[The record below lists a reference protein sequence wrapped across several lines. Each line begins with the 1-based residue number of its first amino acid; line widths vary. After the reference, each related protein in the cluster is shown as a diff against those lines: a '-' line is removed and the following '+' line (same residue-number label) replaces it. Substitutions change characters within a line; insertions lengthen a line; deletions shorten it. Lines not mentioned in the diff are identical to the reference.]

1 MHGSDGLSEIVR
13 NVWARKPPAP
23 SMTEKSE
30 CDSVSGSISAN
41 TTRDSRWQNARKYGQ
56 REHQK
61 SLERGCNCLFTRVQ
75 ANNAARDCGGLIT
88 VFGSD
93 NETD

>member
-1 MHGSDGLSEIVR
+1 MMHGSDGLSEIVR

-41 TTRDSRWQNARKYGQ
+41 TTRDSRWQNAENRDSGSIKRVSKG
-56 REHQK
+56 
-61 SLERGCNCLFTRVQ
+61 GVIVCLLGYKPTMLLGIVV
-75 ANNAARDCGGLIT
+75 G
-88 VFGSD
+88 
-93 NETD
+93 